1 MGPSYVLTPLHA
13 RIILLLSIL
22 LFYQT
27 SISFGQSITSSRC
40 GTTSLLSS
48 FQSTEGL
55 GLASYQSDRFHLTRP
70 SVPGEAG
77 RTGGF
82 GHTYTTAPTFYNS
95 PGGHFKIWY
104 VTTTPDQPG
113 AGRSDPVDA
122 DNNGVPDWVEQCA
135 DFFDHSWRTV
145 IDTLGMN

>member
-55 GLASYQSDRFHLTRP
+55 GLASYQSDGFHLTRP
-70 SVPGEAG
+70 SVPGESG
-77 RTGGF
+77 RTGF
-82 GHTYTTAPTFYNS
+82 GHTYTTTPTFYNS

-104 VTTTPDQPG
+104 VTTTPDRPG
-113 AGRSDPVDA
+113 AGRPTFRFSSIWTVSSWSTARSPIPDSSCGRLEPV
-122 DNNGVPDWVEQCA
+122 
-135 DFFDHSWRTV
+135 
-145 IDTLGMN
+145 